1 MTTTMSGLR
10 VYIKATGKTVSAEMA
25 PELEAV
31 NGDRVFY
38 SRRGSGPVYCWLYE
52 KKLDHW
58 RPRRMSSSDAES
70 PKLSLAAWKTV
81 PDSLQAELCKHYL
94 D

>member
-10 VYIKATGKTVSAEMA
+10 VYIKAPGVSVPADIA
-25 PELEAV
+25 PALEAV

-38 SRRGSGPVYCWLYE
+38 SRRGNGPVYRWLYE
-52 KKLDHW
+52 AKLDHW
-58 RPRRMSSSDAES
+58 RPRRMNTSDAES
-70 PKLSLAAWKTV
+70 HRLSVAAWKTV